1 MYADR
6 VEAGA
11 KRSVYERL
19 NGTSLDDSGRR
30 RQFTGKRFYLW
41 PSASIRLY
49 QFKLIMELCHIRKR
63 PLQLMDEKEEWVDI
77 NTNGED
83 NRAISEAFAGI
94 PLSLILLDW
103 NLIWRTMRLTKETLS
118 KWLPPPIGEIRNL
131 HTIYLM
137 LPVVIWDC
145 GEICLNNSSFLCRQ
159 RQDDDKWEHDL
170 YEDGETQISNRKVGA
185 RDLRLKLQKKVG
197 QQVPLSGKGSL
208 SGGVRDLREK
218 LSGTMHSQPV
228 NNDPPKAKPAM
239 EAGKPTRKNVA
250 VEAPVSGTKKV
261 ASQVPRNKTQQKAWI
276 FFFFFVPFCAL
287 TFYYCYMDLRFRLC
301 INACLA
307 DGSGNILADTS
318 VDGFLQSLGL
328 EKYLITFQ
336 AEEVD
341 MTALIHMTDEDL
353 KAMGIPM
360 GASPFYVDRVQ
371 GRRYFWHWN
380 LKPDLWEWSWFFFP
394 VYLDI
399 SHFLGAAAL
408 RKSLGLCET

>member
-30 RQFTGKRFYLW
+30 RQFTGKR
-41 PSASIRLY
+41 
-49 QFKLIMELCHIRKR
+49 KR

-83 NRAISEAFAGI
+83 NRAI
-94 PLSLILLDW
+94 
-103 NLIWRTMRLTKETLS
+103 
-118 KWLPPPIGEIRNL
+118 
-131 HTIYLM
+131 
-137 LPVVIWDC
+137 
-145 GEICLNNSSFLCRQ
+145 RQ

-170 YEDGETQISNRKVGA
+170 YEDGETQISNIAVFILHETRSPLYVFNVLMACEDRKVGA

-261 ASQVPRNKTQQKAWI
+261 ASQ
-276 FFFFFVPFCAL
+276 
-287 TFYYCYMDLRFRLC
+287 
-301 INACLA
+301 
-307 DGSGNILADTS
+307 ADTS

-360 GASPFYVDRVQ
+360 LYCWKRLQ
-371 GRRYFWHWN
+371 
-380 LKPDLWEWSWFFFP
+380 
-394 VYLDI
+394 
-399 SHFLGAAAL
+399 
-408 RKSLGLCET
+408 

>member
-261 ASQVPRNKTQQKAWI
+261 ASQ
-276 FFFFFVPFCAL
+276 
-287 TFYYCYMDLRFRLC
+287 
-301 INACLA
+301 
-307 DGSGNILADTS
+307 ADTS